1 MNREDFP
8 LLAEGVYLDSGAT
21 TQKPYQV
28 IERIDRFYR
37 NENANVHRGV
47 YELSAKATAAY
58 EDARETVARFI
69 NGNSDE
75 VIFTRGTTE
84 SINLAAFSFAEPLM
98 KEGDEILI
106 THMEHHAN
114 IVPWQLLCE
123 RTGARLKVIP
133 VDREGNLDRKA
144 LRGMMTEKTKLLSLT
159 HISNVL
165 GTVNPVKE
173 IIAEAHDRGIPV
185 LIDGAQAVGRTPVDV
200 KDLDAD
206 FYAFSGH
213 KMYGPT
219 GIGVLY
225 GKKKRLERMRPY
237 QSGGDMILRV
247 TFEKTTWNE
256 IPHRFEAGT
265 PNIAGTIGLAEAV
278 RYLEG
283 TGMKKVEAYEEELM
297 DYALARLEKID
308 GLEIIGSPAKR
319 SGALTFTLGDA
330 HPHDIAH
337 ELAMK
342 NIAVRAGHH
351 CAQPLMNYYN
361 VPAAT
366 RLSLGLYNN
375 KQDIDFLAE
384 ALPEIREKFKL

>member
-8 LLAEGVYLDSGAT
+8 LLWEGVYLDSGAT
-21 TQKPYQV
+21 SQKPLQV
-28 IERIDRFYR
+28 IERIDRYYR

-47 YELSAKATAAY
+47 YELSAKATVLY
-58 EDARETVARFI
+58 EEARERVARFI
-69 NGNSDE
+69 GAVRDE
-75 VIFTRGTTE
+75 IIFTRGTTE
-84 SINLAAFSFAEPLM
+84 SINMTAFSFAEPLM
-98 KEGDEILI
+98 QPGDEILI
-106 THMEHHAN
+106 SHMEHHAN

-123 RTGARLKVIP
+123 RTGAVLKVIP
-133 VDREGNLDRKA
+133 IDRNGNLDRPA
-144 LRGMMTEKTKLLSLT
+144 LSALLTGRTRLLALT

-173 IIAEAHDRGIPV
+173 IIAEAHEKGIPV
-185 LIDGAQAVGRTPVDV
+185 LIDGAQAVGRTKVDV
-200 KDLDAD
+200 NDLDAD

-219 GIGVLY
+219 GIGILY
-225 GKKKRLERMRPY
+225 GKKKHLEKMRPY

-256 IPHRFEAGT
+256 IPHKFEAGT

-278 RYLEG
+278 RYLERI
-283 TGMKKVEAYEEELM
+283 GMDEVEAAEDEVM
-297 DYALARLEKID
+297 SYALEKLGRIE
-308 GLEIIGSPAKR
+308 GLEIIGSPDRR
-319 SGALTFTLGDA
+319 SGAITFTLGDA

-337 ELAMK
+337 ELARK

-351 CAQPLMNYYN
+351 CAQPLMNFYK

-366 RLSLGLYNN
+366 RMSLGLYNG
-375 KQDIDFLAE
+375 KEDIDKLAD

>member
-8 LLAEGVYLDSGAT
+8 LLSEGVYLDSGAT
-21 TQKPYQV
+21 TQKPLSV
-28 IERIDRFYR
+28 IERIDRYYR
-37 NENANVHRGV
+37 HENANVHRGV
-47 YELSAKATAAY
+47 YELSARATAAY
-58 EDARETVARFI
+58 EEARETVARFI
-69 NGNSDE
+69 NANRDE

-84 SINLAAFSFAEPLM
+84 SINLAAFSFAEPLL
-98 KEGDEILI
+98 KPGDEILI
-106 THMEHHAN
+106 SHMEHHAN

-123 RTGARLKVIP
+123 RTGAHLKVIP
-133 VDREGNLDRKA
+133 IDRKGNLDRLA
-144 LRGMMTEKTKLLSLT
+144 LRLMMTEKTKLLSLT

-173 IIAEAHDRGIPV
+173 IIAEAHKQGIPV
-185 LIDGAQAVGRTPVDV
+185 LIDGAQAIGRMPVDV
-200 KDLDAD
+200 RDLDAD

-219 GIGVLY
+219 GIGILY
-225 GKKKRLERMRPY
+225 GKKKQLERMRPY

-256 IPHRFEAGT
+256 IPHKFEAGT
-265 PNIAGTIGLAEAV
+265 PHIAGAIGLAEAV
-278 RYLEG
+278 RYLRG
-283 TGMKKVEAYEEELM
+283 IGMEKVEAHEAKLM
-297 DYALARLEKID
+297 SYALEKLGQIG
-308 GLEIIGSPAKR
+308 GLEIIGSPEKR
-319 SGALTFTLGDA
+319 SGALAFTLGDA

-351 CAQPLMNYYN
+351 CAQPLMNFYK

-366 RLSLGLYNN
+366 RMSLGLYNSRE
-375 KQDIDFLAE
+375 DIDILAQ
-384 ALPEIREKFKL
+384 ALPEIREKFRL